1 MDNAKPRFWLF
12 FVDLQSFKI
21 CTIFINMESLRTL
34 HCKVV
39 TCRMGIKRILA
50 IHISMRRN
58 LVWMSRQDTVTWSER
73 NRIREKEQKVKVDPG
88 INKVQLAAFL
98 TLALSSTKI
107 VVSAAMHKY
116 RISGE
121 RWHKVGFLSCDGGEA
136 KNFYD
141 LLLAL
146 GG

>member
-1 MDNAKPRFWLF
+1 
-12 FVDLQSFKI
+12 
-21 CTIFINMESLRTL
+21 
-34 HCKVV
+34 
-39 TCRMGIKRILA
+39 
-50 IHISMRRN
+50 
-58 LVWMSRQDTVTWSER
+58 MSRQDTVTWSER

-121 RWHKVGFLSCDGGEA
+121 R
-136 KNFYD
+136 
-141 LLLAL
+141 
-146 GG
+146 